1 MLGSFF
7 GLYWVFFQV
16 LGIIHINILSPI
28 HVRNFWSNLGFLK
41 KQKWVLILLS
51 DWVFSS
57 EYFVAY
63 SANIWNFI
71 YWFSQKSSENSNS
84 IYAKFT
90 FKVSQVIFLSCPH
103 RIFLSCHTCNWTMIF
118 LSWNGVACDQIIFVK
133 MLPKVSKYKTINI
146 FWI

>member
-7 GLYWVFFQV
+7 GLYWVYFQV

-63 SANIWNFI
+63 SGNIWNFF
-71 YWFSQKSSENSNS
+71 YWFSQKSPENSNS
-84 IYAKFT
+84 IYAKST
-90 FKVSQVIFLSCPH
+90 FKVSTIPWHGYYF
-103 RIFLSCHTCNWTMIF
+103 MIWWVYYIVNSWLLVNYLEY
-118 LSWNGVACDQIIFVK
+118 LSWTHFWKCHRVLA
-133 MLPKVSKYKTINI
+133 YRYNI
-146 FWI
+146 SHK